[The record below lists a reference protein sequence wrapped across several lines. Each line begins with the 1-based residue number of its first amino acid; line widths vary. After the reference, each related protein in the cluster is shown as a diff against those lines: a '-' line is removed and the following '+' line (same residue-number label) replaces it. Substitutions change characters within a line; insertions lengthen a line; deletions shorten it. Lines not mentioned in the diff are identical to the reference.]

1 MKIPVIKGTIE
12 RRILVN
18 YRIQPDI
25 MAKQLPR
32 PFRPKLI
39 HGFAMGGICLIRLKH
54 IRPSF
59 VPWQV
64 GIGSENAA
72 HRIAVQWDS
81 DQGVREGVFIP
92 RRDTNSFLNSFAG
105 GRIFPGVHHRASF
118 HVQESDTDFHI
129 ELQSEDRVTQV
140 HVTGRIGSD
149 LPRQS
154 IFGSLNQA
162 SEFFENGS
170 LGYSATQNQNRFD
183 GLELQCVNWQLEP
196 LDVSHL
202 KSSFFDDTERF
213 PKGSIEFD
221 CGLLMRNI
229 QHQWHGQGELVC
241 PQ

>member
-1 MKIPVIKGTIE
+1 MKIPVIKGTID

-18 YRIQPDI
+18 YRIQPEI

-54 IRPSF
+54 VRPSF
-59 VPWQV
+59 VPWQI

-81 DQGVREGVFIP
+81 DQGIREGVFIP

-118 HVQESDTDFHI
+118 QVQESDTDFQI

-140 HVTGRIGSD
+140 QVTGRVGSD
-149 LPRQS
+149 LARQS

-213 PKGSIEFD
+213 PKDSIEFD

>member
-1 MKIPVIKGTIE
+1 MKIPVIKGTID

-18 YRIQPDI
+18 YRIQPEI

-59 VPWQV
+59 VPWQI

-81 DQGVREGVFIP
+81 DQGIREGVFIP

-118 HVQESDTDFHI
+118 YVQESDTDFQI
-129 ELQSEDRVTQV
+129 QLQSEDRVTQV

-170 LGYSATQNQNRFD
+170 LGYSATRNQNHFD

-202 KSSFFDDTERF
+202 KSSFFDDTDRF